1 MAIETKNPF
10 PKRLREAR
18 LNRCFTQEQLGLAA
32 GMSEEVA
39 SARMNQYEKG
49 VHHPDFQWIARI
61 ASELGYPTAYFFA
74 VEDDLAEMISG
85 YKSTEDG
92 SDTPK

>member
-18 LNRCFTQEQLGLAA
+18 LSRGFTQEQLGIAA

-61 ASELGYPTAYFFA
+61 AKELGFPTAYFFA
-74 VEDDLAEMISG
+74 LEDDLAEVISN
-85 YKSTEDG
+85 YKSAEK
-92 SDTPK
+92 SL